1 MSVYNLVAME
11 RVAATQPN
19 KALANHNPQTK
30 EANVY
35 LERMQ

>member
-1 MSVYNLVAME
+1 ME

-30 EANVY
+30 EANV
-35 LERMQ
+35 LQVVV